1 MIISNRF
8 PSAKLYYASLIVY
21 DQSGIYKFH
30 KFRYEELRGSI
41 FDFLSKLFGSWL
53 SFQSSEAQTSAMH
66 LILQKI
72 LT

>member
-41 FDFLSKLFGSWL
+41 FDFLSKLFGS
-53 SFQSSEAQTSAMH
+53 
-66 LILQKI
+66 
-72 LT
+72 